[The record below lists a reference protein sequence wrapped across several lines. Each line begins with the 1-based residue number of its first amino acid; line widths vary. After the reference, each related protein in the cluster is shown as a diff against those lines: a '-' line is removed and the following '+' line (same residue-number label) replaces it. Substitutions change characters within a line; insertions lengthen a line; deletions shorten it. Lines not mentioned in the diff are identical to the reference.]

1 MTPGTKDQ
9 KKIYIRFKKRV
20 TETFMDSEPS
30 NEQWAE
36 ILEDDRHQNEH
47 DVAILSHEEYVQNV
61 GANEDI
67 EPHDQEDSDLCDNFQ
82 EQLYNFAKL

>member
-9 KKIYIRFKKRV
+9 KKIYIRFKEWV

-47 DVAILSHEEYVQNV
+47 EVVISSHEEYVPNV

-67 EPHDQEDSDLCDNFQ
+67 EQHDQEDSDSCDNCQ
-82 EQLYNFAKL
+82 EQLYNFV